1 MADVGQ
7 GHVRLLCR
15 NDETTVSIDTSPV
28 TRNMYDRR
36 HPEGFMADVLITTP
50 RGQMR
55 CYLARPTGSNAH
67 PGVIVLHDV
76 GGMSKDHRNQADW
89 LAEAG
94 FLALAV
100 DLYYLGGMLRCIRAV
115 ARDLIAR
122 SGPAFDDV
130 EACRSWLA
138 RDGDC
143 TGKIGVI
150 GFCMGGGFALM
161 LVSGHGFSAASI
173 NYGGKLP
180 PDVDTFLQAACPVV
194 GSYGGTSR
202 WEQGAAAELER
213 ALTRALIPHDVKEY
227 PDAGHSFMNNKE
239 QFWFKLLR
247 FAGIAYDE
255 PAAMDAR
262 RRIAAFFHTHLG

>member
-1 MADVGQ
+1 MA
-7 GHVRLLCR
+7 
-15 NDETTVSIDTSPV
+15 N
-28 TRNMYDRR
+28 
-36 HPEGFMADVLITTP
+36 VLISTP
-50 RGQMR
+50 RGQMQ
-55 CYLARPTGSNAH
+55 CYFAEPADSKPH

-89 LAEAG
+89 LSEAG
-94 FLALAV
+94 FSALAV

-130 EACRSWLA
+130 EACRLWLA
-138 RDGDC
+138 YQTSC

-180 PDVDTFLQAACPVV
+180 PDVDSFLQTACPVV
-194 GSYGGTSR
+194 GSYGGKSR
-202 WEQGAAAELER
+202 WEQGVAEELER

-227 PDAGHSFMNNKE
+227 QDAGHSFMNNKE

-247 FAGIAYDE
+247 FTGIAYNE

-262 RRIAAFFHTHLG
+262 RRIEAFFHTHLG